1 MIQQHGIEKNAFKH
15 ALFRSW
21 RIRACRS

>member
-1 MIQQHGIEKNAFKH
+1 MEYRKLHLKH